1 MHCVWRLW
9 PRARQGRVAR
19 LRVAVLGRLRLREPG
34 ARVGARQSQ
43 RQATPRRSAAAI
55 PGRAMKTFA
64 TWTTEEYE
72 AHERWINAELEKVR
86 AFRRRLLA
94 EEEARKRKLL
104 TLIAGG
110 RQ

>member
-1 MHCVWRLW
+1 
-9 PRARQGRVAR
+9 
-19 LRVAVLGRLRLREPG
+19 
-34 ARVGARQSQ
+34 
-43 RQATPRRSAAAI
+43 
-55 PGRAMKTFA
+55 MKTFA